1 MRLRDGPQDTSKAE
15 TFTVPISE
23 SASMSAR
30 PHLLLVDDEAAIR
43 EPLGQYLQRAGFRV
57 SEAGNAAD
65 ARKILAGSAIELVVL
80 DIMMPGEDG
89 LSLCRSIRE
98 QGELPVILL
107 TARTEETDR
116 IVGLEMG
123 ADDYVLKPF
132 SPRELVARIKT
143 ILRRAGN
150 GTARETQASASL
162 YRFEGWTLSADD
174 WTLSGPP
181 SIARSTTRS
190 AACAASWRT
199 TPARRRSSRPC
210 GAAATCS
217 RLTWHANDRDAAH
230 LHGLVA
236 TEDAGG
242 ADHIGGRGLAVC
254 RSAHRL
260 RFLLCD
266 AAQPVGDDCGCAG
279 RDSHSRSA

>member
-1 MRLRDGPQDTSKAE
+1 
-15 TFTVPISE
+15 
-23 SASMSAR
+23 MSAR

-43 EPLGQYLQRAGFRV
+43 EPLGAYLQRAGFRV

-143 ILRRAGN
+143 ILRRAG
-150 GTARETQASASL
+150 GGAGAAREAQTGAAL
-162 YRFEGWTLSADD
+162 YRFEGWTLRADD
-174 WTLSGPP
+174 WTLAGPDEVAIP
-181 SIARSTTRS
+181 LSTADFRLLQAFVTHPRQVLSRDQLLDLTAGREAHAFDRSIDNQI
-190 AACAASWRT
+190 
-199 TPARRRSSRPC
+199 
-210 GAAATCS
+210 S
-217 RLTWHANDRDAAH
+217 RLRRKLEDDARAPT
-230 LHGLVA
+230 LIKTVW
-236 TEDAGG
+236 GG
-242 ADHIGGRGLAVC
+242 GYMFSADVERE
-254 RSAHRL
+254 
-260 RFLLCD
+260 
-266 AAQPVGDDCGCAG
+266 
-279 RDSHSRSA
+279 

>member
-1 MRLRDGPQDTSKAE
+1 
-15 TFTVPISE
+15 
-23 SASMSAR
+23 MSAR

-57 SEAGNAAD
+57 SEAPNAAE
-65 ARKILAGSAIELVVL
+65 ARKILAGNAIELVVL

-132 SPRELVARIKT
+132 SPRELIARIKT

-150 GTARETQASASL
+150 GGTREAQTPSSS

-174 WTLSGPP
+174 WTLTGADEVAIPLSTADFRLLQAFATHPRQVLSRDQLLDLTQGREAHAFDR
-181 SIARSTTRS
+181 SIDNQISRLRRKLEDDARSPTLIKTVWGGGYMFS
-190 AACAASWRT
+190 ADVIR
-199 TPARRRSSRPC
+199 
-210 GAAATCS
+210 
-217 RLTWHANDRDAAH
+217 
-230 LHGLVA
+230 
-236 TEDAGG
+236 E
-242 ADHIGGRGLAVC
+242 
-254 RSAHRL
+254 
-260 RFLLCD
+260 
-266 AAQPVGDDCGCAG
+266 
-279 RDSHSRSA
+279 